1 MPTAR
6 QDERRHESLLVRN
19 ERRTE
24 REIIA
29 FFAALFLLMKEQLDE
44 VGMVGVRAAIENAQP
59 RLEELL
65 KESYM
70 RSGPDGMRLTSQML
84 PDDDFS
90 EEAVILALFVWASSE
105 SVIASRQIT
114 KTTLKVLD
122 EVLADQ
128 IAADQA
134 ANVDIQVDKVLREL
148 QKRNRTRAGTIGT
161 TEAGKGIGQGQS
173 QAAQEMQR
181 GQILTIKKTWRSK
194 RDFRVRGSHRRA
206 DQRYTRE
213 PIDIN
218 ANFQVG
224 AGFGLHPL
232 ASTLPSAEVI
242 RCRCFSRYIKVKV

>member
-6 QDERRHESLLVRN
+6 QDERRHESILVRN

-44 VGMVGVRAAIENAQP
+44 IGMVGVRSAIENAQP
-59 RLEELL
+59 KLEELL

-70 RSGPDGMRLTSQML
+70 RSGPDGMRLTSSML

-90 EEAVILALFVWASSE
+90 EEAVILALLVWAQTE
-105 SVIASRQIT
+105 SGIASRQIT

-122 EVLADQ
+122 DVLVDQ
-128 IAADQA
+128 IAVDLA
-134 ANVDIQVDKVLREL
+134 ANVDIQVDKVLKEL
-148 QKRNRTRAGTIGT
+148 KKRNRNRAGTIGT

-173 QAAQEMQR
+173 QAAQEIQR
-181 GQILTIKKTWRSK
+181 GQIFQIKKTWRSK

-213 PIDIN
+213 PIDVN
-218 ANFQVG
+218 AMFQVG
-224 AGFGLHPL
+224 AGVGLHPL
-232 ASTLPSAEVI
+232 ASTLPAAEVI
-242 RCRCFSRYIKVKV
+242 HCRCFSRYIKVKV